1 MAKLILL
8 VLGDEK
14 AHESGIIY
22 TRGADKFVRQNHV
35 RCLLAML
42 IWGLKFVD
50 EAKFE
55 NKRR

>member
-22 TRGADKFVRQNHV
+22 TRGADKFVRQSHV
-35 RCLLAML
+35 LMSVGLLG
-42 IWGLKFVD
+42 ISQQWQ
-50 EAKFE
+50 
-55 NKRR
+55 

>member
-22 TRGADKFVRQNHV
+22 TRGADKFVRQSHV
-35 RCLLAML
+35 LM
-42 IWGLKFVD
+42 GP
-50 EAKFE
+50 
-55 NKRR
+55 